1 MTASGYSKS
10 LCNSF
15 IVSTARIP
23 RARPMGRRAGLEER
37 AGRPRSGRS
46 GDIRMRNLWAVL
58 LAVSLG
64 LALGA
69 CSKCDVPDLLPK
81 SCKGGSGPGQV

>member
-1 MTASGYSKS
+1 
-10 LCNSF
+10 
-15 IVSTARIP
+15 V
-23 RARPMGRRAGLEER
+23 LEIF
-37 AGRPRSGRS
+37 AQILYHGSCA

-81 SCKGGSGPGQV
+81 SCKTGTVTSGM

>member
-1 MTASGYSKS
+1 VLEIFAQFLYCVG
-10 LCNSF
+10 
-15 IVSTARIP
+15 
-23 RARPMGRRAGLEER
+23 RARSWE
-37 AGRPRSGRS
+37 SGTPAVRKDGA

-58 LAVSLG
+58 LAVALG

-81 SCKGGSGPGQV
+81 SCKTGTVTSGM